1 MSFEMIGSCQSLAT
15 HITNMCLDSLM
26 NHINVV
32 PQITILAKDCLT
44 IFTWRRSDEIM
55 YFSDVTSQRLRVD
68 EMLATLNTEVISS
81 FFMHTLDLKSKEE
94 GLTFCF

>member
-15 HITNMCLDSLM
+15 HVTNMSLDSLM

-32 PQITILAKDCLT
+32 SQITILAKDFLT

-55 YFSDVTSQRLRVD
+55 DFSDVASQRLRID
-68 EMLATLNTEVISS
+68 EMLSALYTEVISS
-81 FFMHTLDLKSKEE
+81 FFMHTLKSK
-94 GLTFCF
+94 FKI